1 MGRKWSSG
9 AAQGCCWAPDSGRRN
24 GACARAQGI
33 LGAMAAG
40 RSWGSAYSWAAS
52 MEKKPL
58 RREVVEQEMVAGFL
72 LPENKGRASV
82 AGALGRR
89 GWSFGC

>member
-1 MGRKWSSG
+1 
-9 AAQGCCWAPDSGRRN
+9 
-24 GACARAQGI
+24 
-33 LGAMAAG
+33 MAAG
-40 RSWGSAYSWAAS
+40 RSWSSAAKEGGGGSAYSWAAS

-58 RREVVEQEMVAGFL
+58 RIEVVEQEMVAGFL